1 MEIESAARRQTSA
14 NPTAAG
20 RVSASAK
27 QVQQKRSHCKN
38 HTGTIMHMIKYMK
51 NGKTLAK

>member
-1 MEIESAARRQTSA
+1 MLQQSQTSA

-27 QVQQKRSHCKN
+27 QAQQKRSHCKN
-38 HTGTIMHMIKYMK
+38 RTGTVMHMIKYMK
-51 NGKTLAK
+51 NGETLAK